1 MPIRQLSETMINQI
15 AAGEVIERPASVV
28 KELVENALDAGAGR
42 VEIVTAGG
50 GLNLVRVTDDGSGIP
65 EPELALAIARHC
77 TSKLTEDINDIRSLG
92 FRGEAL
98 PSIGSV
104 SRLSI
109 RSRTAAGDSA
119 AEIGI
124 EGGRVLPVR
133 PAAANRGTTVE
144 VRDLFFATPARLK
157 FMKGERAE
165 SSATSDV
172 VKRIAIAFPAV
183 RFTLAGSDR
192 STLELPATDD
202 SAEGSLRRIAQVMG
216 ADFPDNSIAL
226 NAMREGVHL
235 TGHVSIPS
243 FTRAN
248 ALQQYAYVNGR
259 PVRDKL
265 IAGAIR
271 GAFADVLPRD
281 RHAVTVLFLS
291 LDPAIVDVNVH
302 PAKADVRFRDPGLV
316 RGLIV
321 GAIRQAL
328 ADSGIRAATTGAAGM
343 MAAFRPGAASYGG
356 SANGHRGYDAAYR
369 ASGTSSFDAARSPQ
383 RPLDVG
389 FEGAG
394 FEHRGLR
401 ENEQAAFDAGASAD
415 ARAGQGEAAETL
427 LGAVLGAARAQVHE
441 NYIVAQTRDS
451 LVIVDQH
458 AAHER
463 LVYEALKN
471 ALHSRPVPSQMLLL
485 PEIIDL
491 PEEDAER
498 LAMHS
503 ETLARFGLGIER
515 FGPGAVAVRETPSML
530 GETNVQQLV
539 RDLADEI
546 ADNDTVETLKERLDK
561 IAATMACHGSV
572 RSGRLLKAEEMNAL
586 LRQMEAT
593 PGSGTCNHGRPT
605 YIELKL
611 ADIER
616 LFGRR

>member
-15 AAGEVIERPASVV
+15 AAGEVIERPASVA
-28 KELVENALDAGAGR
+28 KELVENALDAGASR
-42 VEIVTAGG
+42 VEVATGGG
-50 GLNLVRVTDDGSGIP
+50 GLSLVRVVDDGAGIP
-65 EPELALAIARHC
+65 AGELALAVSRHC
-77 TSKLTEDINDIRSLG
+77 TSKLSTDIHDIRSLG

-104 SRLSI
+104 SRLAI
-109 RSRTAAGDSA
+109 RSRTADADAA
-119 AEIGI
+119 AEISV
-124 EGGRVLPVR
+124 EGGDVSAIR
-133 PAAANRGTTVE
+133 PAAANRGTSVE

-165 SSATSDV
+165 SSAITDV

-183 RFTLAGSDR
+183 RFTLSGTDR
-192 STLELPATDD
+192 STLDLPANEA
-202 SAEGSLRRIAQVMG
+202 SPHGQLARIAQVMG
-216 ADFPDNSIAL
+216 SDFPDNAIAVD
-226 NAMREGVHL
+226 AGRDGVGL
-235 TGHVSIPS
+235 TGYISIPS
-243 FTRAN
+243 YNRAN

-271 GAFADVLPRD
+271 GAYADVLPRD
-281 RHAVTVLFLS
+281 RHAVTVLFLA
-291 LDPAIVDVNVH
+291 LDPALVDVNVH
-302 PAKADVRFRDPGLV
+302 PAKSDVRFRDPGLV

-321 GAIRQAL
+321 GALRQAL
-328 ADSGIRAATTGAAGM
+328 AAAGIRSATTGAAGL
-343 MAAFRPGAASYGG
+343 ADAFRPSTAASGQGAAAGWEGG
-356 SANGHRGYDAAYR
+356 SSRHFDGAA
-369 ASGTSSFDAARSPQ
+369 GFNAARSPY
-383 RPLDVG
+383 RPLDLG
-389 FEGAG
+389 FGEAP
-394 FEHRGLR
+394 
-401 ENEQAAFDAGASAD
+401 QAAFGGAPMPSAD
-415 ARAGQGEAAETL
+415 ARAGVGTADDAL
-427 LGAVLGAARAQVHE
+427 LGAELGAARAQVHE

-463 LVYEALKN
+463 LVYEALKQ
-471 ALHSRPVPSQMLLL
+471 ALHSRPIPAQMLLM
-485 PEIIDL
+485 PEIVDL
-491 PEEDAER
+491 PEEDADR
-498 LAMHS
+498 LATHA

-530 GETNVQQLV
+530 GETNVGDLV

-546 ADNDTVETLKERLDK
+546 ADNDTVDTLKDRLDR

-572 RSGRLLKAEEMNAL
+572 RSGRLMKAEEMNAL